1 LSPFDTF
8 VDITGNLITKNPD
21 TKGLLANGLITEVP
35 VWSYNDH
42 GSNAPQK
49 EEGME
54 LASYTRLA
62 MRGEFKAWLQELHAV
77 SGSYGLKLRIAAIS
91 DDNKDYDSIEYYD
104 YEFDC
109 SKMRGNP
116 YAFESYFQQEIV
128 FDITEIYKIKKMSL
142 IFYQRSDFY
151 DNENNL
157 IPTTGTF
164 YGEDIEIPLDN
175 NLFVKDIYLALGY
188 DSNEFDTDTVQI
200 YSFDSTVYGKN
211 ILPLTENHKQLE
223 LRWVHKIKDYFKS
236 IDFNDGLDFTIYW
249 YRHIPGTPSHMARSG
264 VGWSLLSEQHYNKTT
279 KKWEYII
286 RDKQWLDYNEVA
298 ETGLYREPSFNS
310 TWLIPDIS
318 GTAYLPGM
326 DEEHIKAIVVYDDQ
340 YYISNTLSFYNTNEV
355 VNKSTVD
362 ADQALTVACLDGTYG
377 NYLIYNLSG
386 SIIDHA

>member
-1 LSPFDTF
+1 MPNNTNYGELFCEAIDIIAKQRTQEVMYDKTVLGTIEDDSQAADGVYTVSYNQTKFQAFSQDTTYKKGNSVYIQIPQGDWNEQKNIVSRKSDKNSLPITYLSPFDTF

-21 TKGLLANGLITEVP
+21 TKGLLANGLVKDIS
-35 VWSYNDH
+35 VWSYNDS

-62 MRGEFKAWLQELHAV
+62 MRAEFKAWLQELHAV

-142 IFYQRSDFY
+142 IFYQKADFY
-151 DNENNL
+151 DNEGNL

-188 DSNEFDTDTVQI
+188 DSSEFDTDTVQI
-200 YSFDSTVYGKN
+200 YSFDSTVYGPN
-211 ILPLTENHKQLE
+211 ILPLTENHKRLE

-236 IDFNDGLDFTIYW
+236 IDFDDGLDFTIYW

-279 KKWEYII
+279 KEWEFTIQD
-286 RDKQWLDYNEVA
+286 R
-298 ETGLYREPSFNS
+298 
-310 TWLIPDIS
+310 
-318 GTAYLPGM
+318 
-326 DEEHIKAIVVYDDQ
+326 
-340 YYISNTLSFYNTNEV
+340 
-355 VNKSTVD
+355 
-362 ADQALTVACLDGTYG
+362 
-377 NYLIYNLSG
+377 
-386 SIIDHA
+386 